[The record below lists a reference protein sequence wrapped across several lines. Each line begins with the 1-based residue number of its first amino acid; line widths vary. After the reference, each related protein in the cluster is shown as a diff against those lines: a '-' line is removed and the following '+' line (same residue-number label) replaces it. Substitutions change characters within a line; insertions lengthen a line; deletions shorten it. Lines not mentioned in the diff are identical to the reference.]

1 MFDKTVTKKR
11 KFKFDSNQAI
21 LQVMALLGI
30 VWFLIFFFIPYYG
43 LTLAFR
49 EYDFAKGIFASP
61 WIGLQYFKELFTDPE
76 IPNAFINTLAI
87 SIFKLLIGFPAPI
100 ILAVLLN
107 ELPGRRFKSLVQT
120 VSYFPHFISWILISL
135 IAVYWLSPDM
145 GMVNQLLMSLNIIDK
160 PMNILTDASSYWGL
174 AVFSD
179 IWKETG
185 WGAIIYI
192 AAIAGIDET
201 LYEAA
206 SVDGISKVGK
216 IFYITIPCISGTI
229 LILLL
234 LNIGSLLSSAN
245 FDQAYFMGNAMNYD
259 KSNILDTYVLKV
271 GVQLGRFSYATAV
284 GLLKAIVS
292 LVLLL
297 VSNIACKKFFGRS
310 LYMEEEV

>member
-1 MFDKTVTKKR
+1 LFDKTVTKKR

>member
-1 MFDKTVTKKR
+1 
-11 KFKFDSNQAI
+11 
-21 LQVMALLGI
+21 MALLGI